1 MGNELPPETVC
12 NFFIQWIDTVIM
24 HPDEDVDSKVPIQSM
39 LLDIDLNQQSKS
51 HINLSEKKE

>member
-24 HPDEDVDSKVPIQSM
+24 HPDEDVDSKVPI
-39 LLDIDLNQQSKS
+39 
-51 HINLSEKKE
+51 